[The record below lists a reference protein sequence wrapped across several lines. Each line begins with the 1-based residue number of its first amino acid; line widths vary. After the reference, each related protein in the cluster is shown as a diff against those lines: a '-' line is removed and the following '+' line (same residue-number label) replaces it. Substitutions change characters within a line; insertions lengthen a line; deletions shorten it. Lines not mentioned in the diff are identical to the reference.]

1 MTRLLGIIILVAA
14 LYGVLF
20 LSHEGARSS
29 KTLGSLTRDQA
40 FRAVLTM
47 GAAVVIIA
55 GGIDLSLGSVV
66 ALGAVLF
73 AGLMSLGC
81 PPLAAVVAVLG
92 VGLLIGLIHGLMI
105 TKLQLQPFLVT
116 LCSLFIYRGLAR
128 FLSFSQDVGVNTATE
143 AHIENESFREQLA
156 WVLWLAKDGSVGNVP
171 ALLLFVLGIAALLAV
186 LLHATVYG
194 RYTYA
199 IGSNEQAVRYAGIPT
214 DRYKILT
221 YAIGSFLAA
230 MGGVL
235 ELLREGTASAAN
247 CGMSY
252 ELYAIA
258 GAVMGGCSL
267 RGGQGNVLGILLG
280 ATVLPL
286 LSRIALFLQ
295 VKDSLKDIVIG
306 LAMLVG
312 TLGDEL
318 LKRRSARR

>member
-1 MTRLLGIIILVAA
+1 M
-14 LYGVLF
+14 
-20 LSHEGARSS
+20 
-29 KTLGSLTRDQA
+29 
-40 FRAVLTM
+40 
-47 GAAVVIIA
+47 
-55 GGIDLSLGSVV
+55 
-66 ALGAVLF
+66 
-73 AGLMSLGC
+73 
-81 PPLAAVVAVLG
+81 
-92 VGLLIGLIHGLMI
+92 
-105 TKLQLQPFLVT
+105 
-116 LCSLFIYRGLAR
+116 
-128 FLSFSQDVGVNTATE
+128 
-143 AHIENESFREQLA
+143 HIENESFREQLA